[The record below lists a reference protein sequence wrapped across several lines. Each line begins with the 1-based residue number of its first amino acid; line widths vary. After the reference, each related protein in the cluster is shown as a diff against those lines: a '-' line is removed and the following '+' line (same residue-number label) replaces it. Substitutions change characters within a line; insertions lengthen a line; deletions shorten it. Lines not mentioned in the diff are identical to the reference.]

1 MKIENFLKYLFS
13 LLNLFAIT
21 IHCQNND
28 MVVTYGVVID
38 SAFYNKGQNQ
48 PNNPLA
54 GHYSNVNKLE
64 YDLKIKNNASTF
76 ELADRIK
83 NSLEANKLK
92 VAAALSSRGVY
103 YYNKPS
109 NELLLQKDFMGSLFL
124 ITLNNETKWNY
135 TNETKKIQN
144 FLCYKATKIIKFK
157 SGEKTIEKEI
167 TAWYC
172 PEIANS
178 FGPKNYNG
186 TPGLILELRDAYVVF
201 CVKTI
206 SKVNI
211 PKIEKPTKGI
221 VLKEEEYNKMIQEK
235 TDEFFSEA
243 KKYTNQN

>member
-1 MKIENFLKYLFS
+1 MRRFFLILISVYS
-13 LLNLFAIT
+13 IT
-21 IHCQNND
+21 LYSQTNE
-28 MVVTYGVVID
+28 MTVTYGVVID
-38 SAFYNKGQNQ
+38 SAFYYKGQNQ

-64 YDLKIKNNASTF
+64 YDLKIKNNESTF
-76 ELADRIK
+76 ELVDKIK

-92 VAAALSSRGVY
+92 VAATLSSRGIY
-103 YYNKPS
+103 YYNKSS
-109 NELLLQKDFMGSLFL
+109 NELLLQKDFMGNLFL

-135 TNETKKIQN
+135 TNETKRIQD

-157 SGEKTIEKEI
+157 NREKTIEKEI

-206 SKVNI
+206 SKDNI
-211 PKIEKPTKGI
+211 VKIVKPIKGI
-221 VLKEEEYNKMIQEK
+221 ALKEEEYNKMIQEK

-243 KKYTNQN
+243 KKYTNQK